1 MRLYDRSDGMPTKAD
16 VAYWPIL
23 LQKSPVTD
31 DVDLAIS
38 LGATGFG
45 PRPRRSLRN
54 SYATQYTE
62 PERVAVAQPAMR
74 SAAGSEQWRPEQ
86 TRPEHLVDHAVE
98 ADRALGCASSART
111 ASRSSCARAATARSP
126 RCQRTTVQR
135 PGHVHGYRA
144 GSCAMV
150 PSGSIVV

>member
-1 MRLYDRSDGMPTKAD
+1 MLAQVGL
-16 VAYWPIL
+16 WQIL

-62 PERVAVAQPAMR
+62 PERVAVAQPMTRA
-74 SAAGSEQWRPEQ
+74 AAGSERWQLEQ
-86 TRPEHLVDHAVE
+86 TRPGRLVDHAVE
-98 ADRALGCASSART
+98 VDRGA
-111 ASRSSCARAATARSP
+111 
-126 RCQRTTVQR
+126 
-135 PGHVHGYRA
+135 
-144 GSCAMV
+144 
-150 PSGSIVV
+150 

>member
-1 MRLYDRSDGMPTKAD
+1 MSAH
-16 VAYWPIL
+16 WQIL

-62 PERVAVAQPAMR
+62 PERVAVAQPAR
-74 SAAGSEQWRPEQ
+74 RAVAGSEQWRPEQ
-86 TRPEHLVDHAVE
+86 IRPEHLVDHAVE
-98 ADRALGCASSART
+98 ADRASGCASDVRT
-111 ASRSSCARAATARSP
+111 ASRSSSARVATAQSP
-126 RCQRTTVQR
+126 RANERSR
-135 PGHVHGYRA
+135 D
-144 GSCAMV
+144 
-150 PSGSIVV
+150 VVGVLMDIARD

>member
-1 MRLYDRSDGMPTKAD
+1 MGAQTNVRCA
-16 VAYWPIL
+16 PIL

-45 PRPRRSLRN
+45 PRPRRSLRT
-54 SYATQYTE
+54 SYVTQYKE
-62 PERVAVAQPAMR
+62 PEQVAVAQPAMR
-74 SAAGSEQWRPEQ
+74 AAAGSEQWRPEQ
-86 TRPEHLVDHAVE
+86 IHPEHLVDHAVE
-98 ADRALGCASSART
+98 ADRASGCASSVRT
-111 ASRSSCARAATARSP
+111 ASRSSCAHVATARSP
-126 RCQRTTVQR
+126 RCQRATAQR

-150 PSGSIVV
+150 PLGSIAV

>member
-1 MRLYDRSDGMPTKAD
+1 MSAFERITDSSPTSRH
-16 VAYWPIL
+16 VCFVPIL

-38 LGATGFG
+38 LGATGIG

-74 SAAGSEQWRPEQ
+74 AAAGSEQWRPEQ
-86 TRPEHLVDHAVE
+86 IRPEHLVDHAVE
-98 ADRALGCASSART
+98 ADRASGCASSART
-111 ASRSSCARAATARSP
+111 ASRSSCAGAATARSP
-126 RCQRTTVQR
+126 RCQQTTVQR

-144 GSCAMV
+144 GSCAMFLWAA
-150 PSGSIVV
+150 